1 MTQIVLNNNVWIEWR
16 VVPKT
21 VMQRFR
27 FRFLLDYRPQY
38 SYHIPYT
45 PRNIVCLHGTFRYF
59 SEKIGNK
66 ICNLR
71 RKTPVSLLYCK
82 VMRCYVACRWHAI
95 IACWVASFYFKI
107 FNQPQTRWVTKGV
120 NNLPRTNSY
129 INLDLYQHISSNV
142 SRLSK
147 F

>member
-1 MTQIVLNNNVWIEWR
+1 MFGLNEGLFRRQSCRGFVFGSCWITDHN
-16 VVPKT
+16 T
-21 VMQRFR
+21 VTT
-27 FRFLLDYRPQY
+27 FLTPHVT
-38 SYHIPYT
+38 SYVFMEHSD
-45 PRNIVCLHGTFRYF
+45 F

-71 RKTPVSLLYCK
+71 RKTPVSLLCCK

-107 FNQPQTRWVTKGV
+107 FNQPQTRWVTKRV
-120 NNLPRTNSY
+120 NNLARTNSY

-147 F
+147 L